1 MNFSEALQQCIDK
14 NLIFAA
20 YRLPHSDATRLV
32 IQKNPKPIKVEI
44 ETELF
49 EKEGFLIA
57 PFSKNNQLPNYF
69 IQPDLN
75 YNSSNYINFEELEK
89 LAPIQFTPNAK
100 NNEEAADQS
109 DYEEQ
114 IKKIQSGILTGEFEK
129 IVLSRTKIIAGDYRD
144 KLVYIFE
151 ELCNSYPNAFVYVF
165 NVADQMWIGAT
176 PEPLI
181 NSQRNELTTVSLA
194 GTKEYCLDSLNLHNW
209 SNKERIEQD
218 LVTKFIKNTLQKNN
232 IIYESING
240 PYTKKAGNLVHLRTD
255 FVLDFEK
262 VNGTLGSLINDLHP
276 TPAVCG
282 LPKDEAMNFL
292 NKTEKHFRKYYA
304 GFLGP
309 INIDERILFF
319 VNLRCMQIFL
329 NQLLLYV
336 GAGIT
341 QESVPT
347 DEWIETE
354 IKADTLL
361 SIINTI

>member
-1 MNFSEALQQCIDK
+1 MNFSDALQQCIDK

-20 YRLPHSDATRLV
+20 YRLPHSDATRLI
-32 IQKNPKPIKVEI
+32 IQKDPTPIQTEI
-44 ETELF
+44 NTNLF
-49 EKEGFLIA
+49 LKKGFLIA
-57 PFSKNNQLPNYF
+57 PFSKENDLPNYF
-69 IQPDLN
+69 IKPDLN
-75 YNSSNYINFEELEK
+75 YNSNNYINFEELEK
-89 LAPIQFTPNAK
+89 LTPIKFTPNAK
-100 NNEEAADQS
+100 NSEIAINQIDFEN
-109 DYEEQ
+109 Q
-114 IKKIQSGILTGEFEK
+114 IKKIQSGITSGEFEK
-129 IVLSRTKIIAGDYRD
+129 IVLSRTKNIEGDYRD

-151 ELCNSYPNAFVYVF
+151 ELCNSYPNAFVYLF
-165 NVADQMWIGAT
+165 NIADQMWIGAT

-194 GTKEYCLDSLNLHNW
+194 GTKEYCLENLNLHNW
-209 SNKERIEQD
+209 SSKERIEQD
-218 LVTKFIKNTLQKNN
+218 LVTKFIKNTLERND
-232 IIYESING
+232 IIFESVTG

-255 FVLDFEK
+255 FVFDFIK
-262 VNGTLGSLINDLHP
+262 VNGKLGNLLSDLHP

-282 LPKDEAMNFL
+282 LPKNKAMNFL
-292 NKTEKHFRKYYA
+292 NKTEKHLRKYYA

-309 INIDERILFF
+309 INLDERILFF

-341 QESVPT
+341 QDSVPS

-361 SIINTI
+361 SIIKTI